1 MTIAELVAPPRDV
14 LERVR
19 AAVEPPLRAALAEL
33 PDETR
38 EVAEFALR
46 QQDFSTAALVLLS
59 AEAVGGTADVTAVAT
74 ALELA
79 ALHERLHADLMARGT
94 SAPAEFGK
102 DRVVAAADALL
113 RLAFARLAKPWVMI
127 LNVALLSVVD
137 GYVQEIG
144 MDERDDVDMAGY
156 LGVAAAKHSA
166 LTAAACELGALAAGA
181 SRIRAGHLREFG
193 DDIGLARKHVDD
205 VLALHDDLAHRRRS
219 LPVVA
224 AMVAGVDVHGAG
236 VSPREMASLAEDGRK
251 WCEQQAELLLARGLG
266 HLRQA
271 TLGKAEELTGFAE
284 AVTTARCAPVVPP
297 QPTRD

>member
-19 AAVEPPLRAALAEL
+19 AAVEPPLRAALAGL

-59 AEAVGGTADVTAVAT
+59 AGAVGGTADVTGVAT

-79 ALHERLHADLMARGT
+79 ALHERLHSDLMAQEA
-94 SAPAEFGK
+94 SARAEFGRG
-102 DRVVAAADALL
+102 RVVAAADALL
-113 RLAFARLAKPWVMI
+113 CLAFARLSKPWVMI
-127 LNVALLSVVD
+127 LNIALLSVVD
-137 GYVQEIG
+137 GCVQEIE

-166 LTAAACELGALAAGA
+166 LTAAACEIGALAAGA
-181 SRIRAGHLREFG
+181 SRSRAGHLREFG

-205 VLALHDDLAHRRRS
+205 VLALHDDLAHRRRG

-224 AMVAGVDVHGAG
+224 AMVAGVDVHGGA
-236 VSPREMASLAEDGRK
+236 SPRERASLAEDGRK
-251 WCEQQAELLLARGLG
+251 WCEQQAGLLLARGLG

-271 TLGKAEELTGFAE
+271 ALGEAEELAGLAE
-284 AVTTARCAPVVPP
+284 AVTTARCTPVVPP
-297 QPTRD
+297 QPTGD